1 MECFDS
7 VVRQETCKVEGESL
21 PHSYEASH
29 VTWHGLLATK
39 KQLGT
44 KMSVAE

>member
-1 MECFDS
+1 MLCD
-7 VVRQETCKVEGESL
+7 KKPAKLKESL

-39 KQLGT
+39 KQLWT